1 MNRYEI
7 ILSGSGGQGIIL
19 AGIVF
24 STAVALHTDKNV
36 VQSQSYGP
44 EARGGA
50 SRAEVIISDSP
61 IYYPKTI
68 KADLL
73 LALTQES
80 LNLYVKL
87 LKEDGLLIIDP
98 EYVSYKGPGKFKT
111 VKLPFT
117 SIARD
122 DMKSLLVTNMLAV
135 GAISGILKVFSEEA
149 LCKTVEDRVSPAY
162 KDINI
167 RAIKLGFKLGRKAE
181 REMK

>member
-1 MNRYEI
+1 MDRYEI
-7 ILSGSGGQGIIL
+7 ILSGNGGQGIIL

-24 STAVALHTDKNV
+24 STAVALYTDKNV

-61 IYYPKTI
+61 IYYPKTVI
-68 KADLL
+68 ADLL

-80 LNLYVKL
+80 LNSYIKL
-87 LKEDGLLIIDP
+87 LKEGGLLVIDQ
-98 EYVSYKGPGKFKT
+98 EYVSYKAPEKFK
-111 VKLPFT
+111 VIKLPFT

-122 DMKSLLVTNMLAV
+122 DMKNPLVTNMLAM
-135 GAISGILKVFSEEA
+135 GAISGILKIFSEEA
-149 LCKTVEDRVSPAY
+149 LCNTVGEKVSPAY

-167 RAIKLGFKLGRKAE
+167 RAIRSGFKLGRQAW
-181 REMK
+181 RQMK